1 MNIVID
7 GGRSLGG
14 IIGEVG
20 FLGVPKMGR
29 QIICPVTELNGDNL
43 MHDPKAGEVSGT
55 YDIGME
61 DASSPLDGAF
71 GTSSCAP

>member
-1 MNIVID
+1 MID

-14 IIGEVG
+14 IIGEIG

-55 YDIGME
+55 
-61 DASSPLDGAF
+61 
-71 GTSSCAP
+71 